1 MPPRMA
7 SPIAFPPTRLIGRVL
22 SALETE
28 AAMNEEQEPSVRPR
42 EWFASTHWSVV
53 LAAKNGDAPRASE
66 AFEQLCR
73 TYWPPLYAFIRR
85 EGHDEA
91 DAKDLTQEFFLK
103 LIERDYLQH
112 LKHQR
117 GRFRSFMLT
126 LLKNFLSEQRGRAAA
141 QKRGGG
147 KALLPLEAIGEAGPY
162 LIESVDNLS
171 PDQVFER
178 RWAQTVFQTA
188 LNRLQDEYV
197 ESGRGPF
204 FALLK
209 DFQPREAG
217 APSYAEIGVKFGMT
231 EAAVKSAV
239 QRMRQRHREILRE
252 EIAHTVTSPGEI
264 DEEIR
269 HLREVLAGECR

>member
-1 MPPRMA
+1 
-7 SPIAFPPTRLIGRVL
+7 
-22 SALETE
+22 
-28 AAMNEEQEPSVRPR
+28 MNGQQHKG

-53 LAAKNGDAPRASE
+53 LRARNGERSQASE
-66 AFEQLCR
+66 ALEQLCL

-85 EGHDEA
+85 QGHDEPE
-91 DAKDLTQEFFLK
+91 AKDLTQEFFLK

-126 LLKNFLSEQRGRAAA
+126 LLKNFLLEQRGRANTL
-141 QKRGGG
+141 KRGGG
-147 KALLPLEAIGEAGPY
+147 KVFVSLEQSSEDGTY
-162 LIESVDNLS
+162 LNEPVDDLS

-188 LNRLQDEYV
+188 LNRLRAEYV
-197 ESGRGPF
+197 ESGRGAF
-204 FALLK
+204 FDLLK
-209 DFQPREAG
+209 DFQPRDPG
-217 APSYAEIGVKFGMT
+217 ALTYVEIGEQFGMT

-239 QRMRQRHREILRE
+239 QRLRQRHREILRE
-252 EIAHTVTSPGEI
+252 EIAHTVTEPTEV

-269 HLREVLAGECR
+269 HLREVLMSR

>member
-1 MPPRMA
+1 
-7 SPIAFPPTRLIGRVL
+7 
-22 SALETE
+22 
-28 AAMNEEQEPSVRPR
+28 
-42 EWFASTHWSVV
+42 VV
-53 LAAKNGDAPRASE
+53 LAAKNGDVPHASE
-66 AFEQLCR
+66 ALEQLCR
-73 TYWPPLYAFIRR
+73 TCWPPLYAFIRR
-85 EGHDEA
+85 EGHDETE
-91 DAKDLTQEFFLK
+91 AKDLTQELFLR

-126 LLKNFLSEQRGRAAA
+126 LLKNFLREQRNRAGT

-147 KALLPLEAIGEAGPY
+147 KVIVSLEEEGPDGAY
-162 LIESVDNLS
+162 LHEPVDHLS

-178 RWAQTVFQTA
+178 RWAQTVFQAA
-188 LNRLQDEYV
+188 LNRLRDEYV

-204 FALLK
+204 FDCLK

-217 APSYAEIGVKFGMT
+217 APSYAQIGTTFGMT

-252 EIAHTVTSPGEI
+252 EIANTVTSPEEI
-264 DEEIR
+264 DEEIQ
-269 HLREVLAGECR
+269 HLREVLSGAR